1 MSLSNI
7 LSTTE
12 TQMKLYLFDPFFQDG
27 YKLKFNSVLYSF
39 VVAVKNFYDKPHT
52 VDIHSELK
60 RNLIE
65 IKKQLEVAIEEL

>member
-27 YKLKFNSVLYSF
+27 YKLKFNSVLYNF
-39 VVAVKNFYDKPHT
+39 IVAAKNFHYKPHT
-52 VDIHSELK
+52 DDIHSELK